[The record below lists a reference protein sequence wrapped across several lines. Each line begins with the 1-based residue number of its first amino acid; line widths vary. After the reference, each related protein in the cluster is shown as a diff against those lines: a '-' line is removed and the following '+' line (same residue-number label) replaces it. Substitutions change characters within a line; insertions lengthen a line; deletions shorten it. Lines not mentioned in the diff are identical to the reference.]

1 MYPTPQICE
10 EVKLEILAFLLI
22 GLIAMLAIV
31 PPIIRGRIDASPLT
45 TTEDFQKSMFQMGT
59 SLDLENTPLAEP
71 SPVTVKFTHHGG
83 AATAP
88 EMEWQPVEVMR
99 PVEVVQPEKRIS
111 RPPSAARARSKVS
124 VKRNRILTTITLA
137 AAGSAL
143 LALIIENRA
152 TLVLFV
158 ISCVLLLSYC
168 LLLLVVPALL
178 RARRR
183 PPRITQPMSLRRS

>member
-1 MYPTPQICE
+1 M
-10 EVKLEILAFLLI
+10 EILAFLLI

-31 PPIIRGRIDASPLT
+31 PPIIRGRIDASPLS

-59 SLDLENTPLAEP
+59 SLDLENAPTHEP
-71 SPVTVKFTHHGG
+71 APAPVRFWRGG
-83 AATAP
+83 SAATAP
-88 EMEWQPVEVMR
+88 DVEWQPVEVIR
-99 PVEVVQPEKRIS
+99 PVEVAEPETVFR

-124 VKRNRILTTITLA
+124 VKRNRILATITLA

-158 ISCVLLLSYC
+158 ISCVLLLAYC
-168 LLLLVVPALL
+168 VLLLVVPALL

-183 PPRITQPMSLRRS
+183 PPRLSGRISLRRG